1 MGNILVIVSL
11 CAKHLTIMENIL
23 IVFLLRAKHLTI
35 MENILVVFLLRAEH
49 FTLNFMVKY
58 SSCNYKE
65 LIKN

>member
-1 MGNILVIVSL
+1 
-11 CAKHLTIMENIL
+11 MENIL